1 VLVDVLR
8 RAGEFDRAV
17 AECDALL
24 ACRQATGILR
34 QVLEYQ
40 RRLAAGGDATAHRVE
55 ECTR

>member
-8 RAGEFDRAV
+8 RVGDFDRAV
-17 AECDALL
+17 AECNALL
-24 ACRQATGILR
+24 ACRQATGVLR

-40 RRLAAGGDATAHRVE
+40 RRLAAGRDTTAHRVE